1 MLNPMYLLLVA
12 AIVVLASVRRI
23 PEGHAYT
30 LRRVGGHTRTVGS
43 GMHIVL
49 PVLERVAHRIRLLGN
64 VVDIDATAARAA
76 RDRPPSSP
84 RAENE
89 RMKTRS
95 SAAFA
100 PIRTRSP
107 STAPPVTGLD
117 GSIATTAIVC
127 PSASHAPSNAST
139 SVADGAR
146 PSSVM
151 PARS

>member
-64 VVDIDATAARAA
+64 VVDVDATA
-76 RDRPPSSP
+76 
-84 RAENE
+84 
-89 RMKTRS
+89 
-95 SAAFA
+95 
-100 PIRTRSP
+100 
-107 STAPPVTGLD
+107 VQTGLRYNGQVYYQVLD
-117 GSIATTAIVC
+117 ARRADAVIDHVDDLVRDCLPALLGAESDEDAASCNARIK
-127 PSASHAPSNAST
+127 SALNSRLGDRGILVTRVQVNA
-139 SVADGAR
+139 G
-146 PSSVM
+146 
-151 PARS
+151 